1 MIDIEEKVYD
11 IIVDKLAV
19 PREALKKK
27 SDLAKDL
34 GADSLDMVELIMEF
48 EKVFKMSI
56 PDDEVE
62 KIRTVG
68 QIIDYINSRSAGAED
83 PTAKCCSDC
92 VECGRYN
99 SDE

>member
-19 PREALKKK
+19 PRESLKMG

-48 EKVFKMSI
+48 ERVFKMSI
-56 PDDEVE
+56 PDDDVE

-68 QIIDYINSRSAGAED
+68 QIIDYIKSQTASED
-83 PTAKCCSDC
+83 SSSGDCCSDC
-92 VECGRYN
+92 ETCGGCG